1 LQSQTVS
8 REKLQKSLS
17 YEKKTAWKMLVK
29 MTPGVNFINFLHKAF
44 TRADP
49 KSAKKTYSLTVPLCF
64 GDLHVY
70 KLLVEHW

>member
-1 LQSQTVS
+1 
-8 REKLQKSLS
+8 
-17 YEKKTAWKMLVK
+17 MLVK
-29 MTPGVNFINFLHKAF
+29 MTQGVNFINFLHKAF

-70 KLLVEHW
+70 YFSSEDRSRICH